1 MDMRELTSLYKKVL
15 ELDEGFFH
23 WSNPDICS
31 AHWSMALDESFILK
45 AKLLNYYGISILKRL
60 NAIDWE
66 PEFPKIKKEE
76 VKEGSCADYIY
87 DVMGILHETLY
98 RVLDNCGWSICHISI
113 RPAIE
118 VLLDRQMIAYEEERF
133 SYDPEREKDIDEC
146 YHREIEKLYG
156 ESLHRHFYD
165 WFSML
170 GKSTIDNLI
179 SIDSSTIISNSDIGL
194 LHSYFKDAPNAPSE
208 ERELFFGIL
217 EQINEPYVVQYMN
230 NTQCLIPG
238 HGYCIALET
247 AETVDNGGEFVS
259 DAHINM
265 ISVIFLGLMK
275 AYVDFMKER
284 YPDMAWEVDAY
295 EKTA

>member
-1 MDMRELTSLYKKVL
+1 M
-15 ELDEGFFH
+15 
-23 WSNPDICS
+23 
-31 AHWSMALDESFILK
+31 
-45 AKLLNYYGISILKRL
+45 
-60 NAIDWE
+60 
-66 PEFPKIKKEE
+66 
-76 VKEGSCADYIY
+76 KEGSCADYIY

-118 VLLDRQMIAYEEERF
+118 ALLDRQMIAYEEGRF
-133 SYDPEREKDIDEC
+133 SYDTEREKDIDEC

-156 ESLHRHFYD
+156 EPLHRHFYD

-194 LHSYFKDAPNAPSE
+194 LHSYFKDAPDAPPE

-217 EQINEPYVVQYMN
+217 EQINDPYVVQYMN

-247 AETVDNGGEFVS
+247 AETVDNGGGFVS